1 MLGEEDKFAK
11 VVSKSSFVDFKAFL
25 TSIFAAMVNIDA
37 DGFGEFNS
45 QSNRFDFSEGET
57 FA

>member
-1 MLGEEDKFAK
+1 MFGEEDKFAK
-11 VVSKSSFVDFKAFL
+11 VVSKSSFVGFKAFL

-37 DGFGEFNS
+37 DGFGELNS
-45 QSNRFDFSEGET
+45 QSNRLDFSKGES